1 MRVSFLGT
9 GGYHPSERRHTACIL
24 LPEIGVVLDAGT
36 GMFRVPQR
44 LATRELSLF
53 LTHAHLDHVV
63 GLPYLLVPMLL
74 GQVDRV
80 RLCGA
85 SEHLEAVR
93 AHLFA
98 EPLFPVMPAFE
109 FVPVEGCS
117 PLSGGGLVKHRRLQ
131 HPGGVVGFRFDWPG
145 KSLAYVTDTFA
156 DDSYT
161 EFLKGVDLLIHECNF
176 PDEAADWARK
186 TGHSHASAVAR
197 VASDAQV
204 RRLILTHLDPRR
216 AEDDP
221 VGLDVMRSIF
231 PATEIA
237 EDLLEIEF

>member
-36 GMFRVPQR
+36 GMFRVLER
-44 LATRELSLF
+44 SATRDLSVF

-74 GQVDRV
+74 GQLGRV
-80 RLCGA
+80 CLSGA
-85 SEHLEAVR
+85 PEHLEAVR
-93 AHLFA
+93 THLFA
-98 EPLFPVMPAFE
+98 EALFPVMPAFE
-109 FVPVEGCS
+109 IVPVDNCP
-117 PLSGGGLVKHRRLQ
+117 PLAGGGLVKHCRLQ

-156 DDSYT
+156 DGSYT
-161 EFLKGVDLLIHECNF
+161 DFLKGVDLLIHECNF
-176 PDEAADWARK
+176 PDEAAEWAKK

-197 VASDAQV
+197 VARDAQV
-204 RRLILTHLDPRR
+204 KRLMLTHLDPRR

-221 VGLDVMRSIF
+221 VGLDAMRSIF

-237 EDLLEIEF
+237 DDLMEIEF